1 MKRLFLLIIFSIF
14 VYAENINWLYSVK
27 DGLQKSKELDRPLM
41 IYVKGEHCPWCKKME
56 EDIFGDKDMAKVLN
70 QKFVLV
76 KLDKRSKDVETYF
89 PDVYITPTTFFIGYN
104 KKPLYR
110 IDGFMDD
117 YRFSLL
123 TVDILNMYKESKKSK
138 K

>member
-1 MKRLFLLIIFSIF
+1 MQLIILIT
-14 VYAENINWLYSVK
+14 YINATEINWLYSVK
-27 DGLQKSKELDRPLM
+27 DGLLKSKELDRPLM

-76 KLDKRSKDVETYF
+76 KLDKSSKDVETYF

-104 KKPLYR
+104 KKPLYE

-123 TVDILNMYKESKKSK
+123 TMDILRMYKESKKSK